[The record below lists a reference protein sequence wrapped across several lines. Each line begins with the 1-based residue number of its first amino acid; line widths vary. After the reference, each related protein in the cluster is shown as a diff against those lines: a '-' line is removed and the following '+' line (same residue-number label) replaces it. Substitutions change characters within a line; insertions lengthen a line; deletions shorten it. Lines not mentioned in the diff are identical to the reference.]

1 MPENA
6 CTFTYVLIIYNLIL
20 NIYNFRGLQQ
30 RKLSQQ
36 ARSGQETIN
45 LWYEVYDKYNSN
57 KSLVIAHGLFASSM
71 SWRSIAKRINEKTKH
86 KVSRIKKPYLKFPE
100 SNGFFFYGAATGV
113 CD

>member
-1 MPENA
+1 MLAYLFMFRCLDKVN
-6 CTFTYVLIIYNLIL
+6 T
-20 NIYNFRGLQQ
+20 YNFRGLLQQ
-30 RKLSQQ
+30 RKLSEQ

-86 KVSRIKKPYLKFPE
+86 KVSQIKNLIL
-100 SNGFFFYGAATGV
+100 NL
-113 CD
+113 